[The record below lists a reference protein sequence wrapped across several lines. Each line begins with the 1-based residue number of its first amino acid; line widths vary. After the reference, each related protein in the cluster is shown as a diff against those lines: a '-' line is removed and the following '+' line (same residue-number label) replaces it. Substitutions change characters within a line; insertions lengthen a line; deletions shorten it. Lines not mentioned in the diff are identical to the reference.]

1 MNRPFKFYF
10 LAIFRI
16 EGIQHVKLIRRQ
28 TTFSAVLMTDIVRE
42 IYDMA
47 RKDNH
52 SVITEESAKA
62 ILTKYGIKVPP
73 YALVKSS
80 QEAMNKAEKLGF
92 PLVAK
97 IVSPDILHKTDVKGV
112 KVGLKSDQE
121 VRDAFDDIYGRLSSK
136 YDTRGVILEKMA
148 DPGLEIIVGLQIDPQ
163 FGPVIMFGLG
173 GIYTEIFKDVTFRV
187 LPITSGDIKEMI
199 EDLKG
204 KSMLRGFRG
213 SQPIDTAMLSDLL
226 LKIGKL
232 GIDAAPYYDS
242 VDFNPIILYPNDY
255 TVVDAKIL
263 LRDKS
268 AQDVV
273 SKAEPDSSYMDLFFN
288 AKSVALIGAS
298 PEEGKVG
305 NSVLQSLAKH
315 DYKGKVFPV
324 NSKGYQEIMGIKA
337 FKSLAEIDDPVDVVV
352 VTIDLKF
359 VPELL
364 KSCGIKGIHNMVIIS
379 GGGKELGGDRAA
391 IENEIKRLSSELKV
405 RIIGPNCIGM
415 FNADNRLDCAFQGH
429 ERMIRPQRGDVAFLS
444 QSGTV
449 GIAFMETS
457 DSFGMSKMISYGNR
471 SDVDEADMIWY
482 LSEDPNTKVIGLYVE
497 GLGDGR
503 KFMNTAKKVIL
514 EKNKPILVFKNG
526 RTTRGAKQ
534 AASHT
539 GSLGGSYNIVKGAL
553 SQAKIIS
560 LDSYEEL
567 TGSLKALAWQ
577 PVPNGNRVA
586 MITNGAGPVI
596 AAIDNF
602 ERLGLAV
609 AEISDK
615 TMRNLRERYPPTYVI
630 GNPCDITGSA
640 TADDYG
646 FAIQAFMDD
655 PNVDIIMPWFVFQ
668 DDPLGENI
676 VEILENFQKQRKKPI
691 LVGAMGG
698 PFTQKIS
705 QRVEDTNVPVYHSV
719 ITWVTSAGAIAKWSR
734 LTGSK
739 YK

>member
-1 MNRPFKFYF
+1 MAP
-10 LAIFRI
+10 ID
-16 EGIQHVKLIRRQ
+16 QIRE
-28 TTFSAVLMTDIVRE
+28 VYE
-42 IYDMA
+42 EA
-47 RKDNH
+47 RKSNQN
-52 SVITEESAKA
+52 VITEESAKS
-62 ILTKYGIKVPP
+62 ILTAYGINVPP
-73 YALVKSS
+73 YALVSTT
-80 QEAMNKAEKLGF
+80 QEATDKAKQLGF

-112 KVGLKSDQE
+112 KIGLKSE
-121 VRDAFDDIYGRLSSK
+121 EEARRAFDDMYGRLSTK
-136 YDTRGVILEKMA
+136 YHTKGVILERMV
-148 DPGLEIIVGLQIDPQ
+148 DPGLEVIVGLQNDPQ

-173 GIYTEIFKDVTFRV
+173 GINTEIFKDVTFRV
-187 LPITSGDIKEMI
+187 LPITPKDIEEMI
-199 EDLKG
+199 ENLRGKTMLK
-204 KSMLRGFRG
+204 GFRG
-213 SQPIDTAMLSDLL
+213 SEPIEHATISNMLM
-226 LKIGKL
+226 KISKL
-232 GIDAAPYYDS
+232 GVDAAPYYES
-242 VDFNPIILYPNDY
+242 VDFNPVILYPHDY
-255 TVVDAKIL
+255 FVVDAKML
-263 LRDKS
+263 LREKPDLEIM
-268 AQDVV
+268 

-298 PEEGKVG
+298 PEAGKIG

-324 NSKGYQEIMGIKA
+324 NAKGYQEIMGIKA
-337 FKSLAEIDDPVDVVV
+337 YKNLDEINEQIDVVV
-352 VTIDLKF
+352 VTVDLKF
-359 VPELL
+359 VPDLL
-364 KSCGIKGIHNMVIIS
+364 KSCGRKNIHNMVIIS

-391 IENEIKRLSSELKV
+391 IENEIKKLSSQLKV

-429 ERMIRPQRGDVAFLS
+429 ERMLRPQRGEVAFLS

-482 LSEDPNTKVIGLYVE
+482 LGEDPSTKVIGLYVE

-503 KFMNTAKKVIL
+503 KFMNAARRVIV

-539 GSLGGSYNIVKGAL
+539 GSLGGSYNIVRGAL
-553 SQAKIIS
+553 EQANIIS

-567 TGSLKALAWQ
+567 TGSLKALTWQ
-577 PVPNGNRVA
+577 PVPKGNRVA

-602 ERLGLAV
+602 ERLGLAI
-609 AEISDK
+609 AEISSNTLAK
-615 TMRNLRERYPPTYVI
+615 LKEHYPPTYVI

-640 TADDYG
+640 TADDYRY
-646 FAIQAFMDD
+646 AIQAFMDD

-668 DDPLGENI
+668 DDPLEETI
-676 VEILENFQKQRKKPI
+676 VDILQDFQKQRKKPI

-705 QRVEDTNVPVYHSV
+705 KRIEDTNVPVYHSV
-719 ITWVTSAGAIAKWSR
+719 TTWVTAAGSIAKWADIASNR
-734 LTGSK
+734 
-739 YK
+739 